1 MKDLTPCEICGSD
14 SIAQV
19 VEYDEVTGNPTKDF
33 HCFCMDHISEGLKL
47 YKHTF
52 KYNRWE

>member
-1 MKDLTPCEICGSD
+1 MKDLTPCEICGGE
-14 SIAQV
+14 SIGQV

-47 YKHTF
+47 YEHTF
-52 KYNRWE
+52 KYNRW